1 VMRASGVGRALAL
14 IWRSSSA
21 RFGLVVVA
29 AYVVMAA
36 IGPVLLPYRPV
47 SFPNPSEILLPP
59 QPWPPSRWLGTD
71 MTGQGILVDIVN
83 GAPFVL
89 EVSFLAGLLT
99 TLIGLAV
106 GIVAGYVGRYVDA
119 VLMWIT
125 DTLLTIPGILL
136 VVIVATMVKTEN
148 PFILAGILSITG
160 WTGLARA
167 VRSQVLAIKNL
178 PYIEVSRVLGLG
190 TGYILFRE
198 IMPPL
203 VPYIWINFILNV
215 EGAIYAA
222 VGLYYLGLLPFKS
235 YDWGAMINFALQLG
249 AVYGTNAVWYLLFPV
264 LFISLYMVALME
276 LAYGIEEIVNPRLRR

>member
-1 VMRASGVGRALAL
+1 MKTASIKRNFSL
-14 IWRSSSA
+14 IWRSLPA
-21 RFGLVVVA
+21 RFGLLVII

-36 IGPVLLPYRPV
+36 VGPVLLPYKPV
-47 SFPNPSEILLPP
+47 SFPNQSEILLPP
-59 QPWPPSRWLGTD
+59 QPWPPSMWLGTD
-71 MTGQGILVDIVN
+71 MTGEGILVDIVN

-89 EVSFLAGLLT
+89 EVSFLAGLFT

-106 GIVAGYVGRYVDA
+106 GVVAGYLGRYVDA

-125 DTLLTIPGILL
+125 DTLLTIPSLLL
-136 VVIVATMVKTEN
+136 VVIIATMIKTEN
-148 PFILAGILSITG
+148 PLVLAGILSITG

-178 PYIEVSRVLGLG
+178 PYIEAARVLGLG

-198 IMPPL
+198 ILPPL
-203 VPYIWINFILNV
+203 MPYIWINLILNV

-222 VGLYYLGLLPFKS
+222 VGLYYLGLLPFKN

>member
-1 VMRASGVGRALAL
+1 MRAESLRRTFAIL
-14 IWRSSSA
+14 WRNGPA

-29 AYVVMAA
+29 AYVIMAA
-36 IGPVLLPYRPV
+36 VGPLILPYEPV
-47 SFPNPSEILLPP
+47 SFPKPSEILLPP
-59 QPWPPSRWLGTD
+59 QPWPPSKWLGTD

-89 EVSFLAGLLT
+89 EVSFLAGLFT

-106 GIVAGYVGRYVDA
+106 GIVAGYLGRYVDA

-125 DTLLTIPGILL
+125 DTLLTIPSLLL
-136 VVIVATMVKTEN
+136 VVIIATMIKTEN
-148 PFILAGILSITG
+148 PLVLAGILSITG

-178 PYIEVSRVLGLG
+178 PYIEAARVLGLG

-198 IMPPL
+198 ILPPL
-203 VPYIWINFILNV
+203 MPYIWINLILNV

-222 VGLYYLGLLPFKS
+222 VGLYYLGLLPFKN

>member
-1 VMRASGVGRALAL
+1 MKAESLRRTFALL
-14 IWRSSSA
+14 WRNRPA

-36 IGPVLLPYRPV
+36 IGPLILPYEPV
-47 SFPNPSEILLPP
+47 SFPKPSEILLPP

-71 MTGQGILVDIVN
+71 MTGEGILVDIVN

-89 EVSFLAGLLT
+89 EVSFLAGLFT

-106 GIVAGYVGRYVDA
+106 GVVAGYLGRYVDA

-125 DTLLTIPGILL
+125 DTLLTIPSLLL
-136 VVIVATMVKTEN
+136 VVIIATMIKTEN
-148 PFILAGILSITG
+148 PLVLAGILSITG

-178 PYIEVSRVLGLG
+178 PYIEAARVLGLG

-198 IMPPL
+198 ILPPL
-203 VPYIWINFILNV
+203 MPYIWINLILNV

-222 VGLYYLGLLPFKS
+222 VGLYYLGLLPFKN